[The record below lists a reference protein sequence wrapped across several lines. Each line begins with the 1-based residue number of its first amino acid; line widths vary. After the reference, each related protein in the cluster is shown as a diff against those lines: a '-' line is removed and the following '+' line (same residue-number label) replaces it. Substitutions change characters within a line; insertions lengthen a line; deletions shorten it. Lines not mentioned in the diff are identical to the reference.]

1 MTDCM
6 GKTKGSEHCVVYD
19 YFADEQIQIK
29 PDVVLKNVL
38 LGSILSQSTEDMPF
52 PNIHAFL
59 L

>member
-6 GKTKGSEHCVVYD
+6 GKTKDSEHGDVYD

-38 LGSILSQSTEDMPF
+38 LSSILSQSTEDMPF
-52 PNIHAFL
+52 PYIHAFL